1 VHVRTTLLKSTPTSA
16 ARPMTSERPRAML
29 RCQMISRRK
38 APRLN
43 LRPDYQ
49 VTRATAAIRRF
60 TRADGR
66 FDLPVV
72 AGRTPQQ
79 VARRLA

>member
-1 VHVRTTLLKSTPTSA
+1 
-16 ARPMTSERPRAML
+16 
-29 RCQMISRRK
+29 MISRQTPSRHK
-38 APRLN
+38 

-49 VTRATAAIRRF
+49 VTRATEAIRRF
-60 TRADGR
+60 TRSDGR

-72 AGRTPQQ
+72 AGRTPKQ

>member
-1 VHVRTTLLKSTPTSA
+1 
-16 ARPMTSERPRAML
+16 MTSRPNT
-29 RCQMISRRK
+29 
-38 APRLN
+38 PRPN

-49 VTRATAAIRRF
+49 VTRAREAIRRF
-60 TRADGR
+60 TRSDGR

-72 AGRTPQQ
+72 AGRTPKQ